1 MASLQNSENAPCLF
15 SYIFICFLTIYFI
28 WSEQILSPF
37 LEKVA
42 YLAAEARADEMWVEV
57 VSYIELQMNKTG
69 AKIEDAI
76 KVRAVVGSLT
86 EGAMKGRA
94 YDIVEVVEHKNME

>member
-1 MASLQNSENAPCLF
+1 M
-15 SYIFICFLTIYFI
+15 
-28 WSEQILSPF
+28 
-37 LEKVA
+37 K
-42 YLAAEARADEMWVEV
+42 V

-69 AKIEDAI
+69 VKSEDVI

-94 YDIVEVVEHKNME
+94 YDIVQTVEHINVEWCCAKEAWCKLGSARLLKEKRSLKIFCWSGDISGLADVDILSKKYR

>member
-1 MASLQNSENAPCLF
+1 M
-15 SYIFICFLTIYFI
+15 
-28 WSEQILSPF
+28 
-37 LEKVA
+37 K
-42 YLAAEARADEMWVEV
+42 V

-69 AKIEDAI
+69 VKSEDVI

-94 YDIVEVVEHKNME
+94 YDIVQTVEHINVE